1 MARITP
7 TTIAPSQPLTINLQ
21 TDPALTSRTTAL
33 IRRSSGQTVTTV
45 ADSVEASRILEQ
57 LQQMRRWVQGIYHD
71 AKAPLGAAK
80 KTLDAQERALL
91 EPLATAEQ
99 RMMALVLGFQ
109 GQQRAARMQQDAQCV
124 DALLAGDEA
133 VLPVPVPVEATVVA
147 GMQTR
152 TTYTAEVVDLKG
164 LVLAVAAG
172 YLLEL
177 PGVTKVTR
185 RWLTEVCQ
193 PTPQATLDLL
203 QPTMPAVNRLARA
216 LQTDLAVPGIVAS
229 PTTTLVA
236 R

>member
-1 MARITP
+1 
-7 TTIAPSQPLTINLQ
+7 
-21 TDPALTSRTTAL
+21 
-33 IRRSSGQTVTTV
+33 V

-71 AKAPLGAAK
+71 AKAPLAAAK

-91 EPLATAEQ
+91 EPLVQAEE

-109 GQQRAARMQQDAQCV
+109 GQQRAARMQQDAQRV
-124 DALLAGDEA
+124 DALLAGHEA
-133 VLPVPVPVEATVVA
+133 VLPVPVPVEATTVA

-152 TTYTAEVVDLKG
+152 TTHTAEVVDLKG

-177 PGVTKVTR
+177 PGATKVTR

-203 QPTMPAVNRLARA
+203 QPAMPVVNRLARA
-216 LQTDLAVPGIVAS
+216 LQADLAVPGVVAS